1 MDIFYWSPF
10 ISKVATVSS
19 VIRSAESLIK
29 YSNQKINVSLID
41 AIGEWEEYRNT
52 IDQRIQLIKLN
63 KKNYYENLPRGGF
76 IKSRLSYLIIFFLS
90 FNKIKNIIN
99 KKTPNFLII
108 HLMTTLPIFLTIFF
122 NKNTKIILRISGLP
136 KLNFFRYYFWKF
148 FSNKIH
154 RVTCPTLGTYNYLL
168 KKKIFDEKKK
178 NLGCWT

>member
-76 IKSRLSYLIIFFLS
+76 IKSRLSYLIIFF
-90 FNKIKNIIN
+90 F
-99 KKTPNFLII
+99 
-108 HLMTTLPIFLTIFF
+108 
-122 NKNTKIILRISGLP
+122 
-136 KLNFFRYYFWKF
+136 KF
-148 FSNKIH
+148 
-154 RVTCPTLGTYNYLL
+154 
-168 KKKIFDEKKK
+168 
-178 NLGCWT
+178 